1 MGESNGIWTAPTTV
15 HYTDH
20 VRPDVPGIVV
30 GSTLWSPET
39 SQSIPVYFIFP
50 ETQEVAAVK
59 LLRRSVISVGAL
71 MALAIAVT
79 IYLATR
85 HISLPIRQASITAS
99 KLAKGALDERMVVR
113 GTDDL
118 ATLASSM
125 NDMAAQLDRR
135 IGELEK
141 LSSLQQQ
148 FVSDVSHELR
158 TPMTTMRMASEMV
171 EANLDEIGRAHV

>member
-1 MGESNGIWTAPTTV
+1 
-15 HYTDH
+15 
-20 VRPDVPGIVV
+20 
-30 GSTLWSPET
+30 
-39 SQSIPVYFIFP
+39 
-50 ETQEVAAVK
+50 
-59 LLRRSVISVGAL
+59 
-71 MALAIAVT
+71 
-79 IYLATR
+79 
-85 HISLPIRQASITAS
+85 
-99 KLAKGALDERMVVR
+99 MVVR

-125 NDMAAQLDRR
+125 NDMAAQLDLR

-171 EANLDEIGRAHV
+171 EANPDDPVQVRSVELMRAQMERL